1 MINVSS
7 EKEAGSPGLNLEPQK
22 VELMVEL
29 IDSIELIMTFFNDQA
44 IQDISGI
51 ISPVLKLVNGIA
63 STDLIDILERGLM
76 DPELDKALIDP
87 PKLGLFGLMGAIRN
101 EDMQR
106 GIGVVVELIK
116 ALGRAS
122 VE

>member
-1 MINVSS
+1 M
-7 EKEAGSPGLNLEPQK
+7 NLEPQK

-51 ISPVLKLVNGIA
+51 LSPVLKLVNGIA

-76 DPELDKALIDP
+76 DPELDKALLDP
-87 PKLGLFGLMGAIRN
+87 PKVGMFGLLGALRN

-106 GIGVVVELIK
+106 GIGVVVEIIK

>member
-1 MINVSS
+1 MSS

-51 ISPVLKLVNGIA
+51 LSPVLKLVNGIA

-76 DPELDKALIDP
+76 DPELDKALLDP
-87 PKLGLFGLMGAIRN
+87 PKVGMFGLLGALRN

-106 GIGVVVELIK
+106 GIGVVVEIIK

>member
-1 MINVSS
+1 VSS

-51 ISPVLKLVNGIA
+51 LSPVLKLVNGIA

-76 DPELDKALIDP
+76 DPELDKALLDP
-87 PKLGLFGLMGAIRN
+87 PKVGMFGLLGALRN

-106 GIGVVVELIK
+106 GIGVVVEIIK

>member
-1 MINVSS
+1 MSS
-7 EKEAGSPGLNLEPQK
+7 EKESGSPGLNLEPQK
-22 VELMVEL
+22 VEMMVEL

-51 ISPVLKLVNGIA
+51 LSPVLKLVNGIA

-76 DPELDKALIDP
+76 DPELDKALLDP
-87 PKLGLFGLMGAIRN
+87 PKMGMFGLLGALRN

-106 GIGVVVELIK
+106 GIGVVVEIIK

-122 VE
+122 IE

>member
-1 MINVSS
+1 MSS
-7 EKEAGSPGLNLEPQK
+7 KNESGSPGVSLDPQK
-22 VELMVEL
+22 VELIVEL
-29 IDSIELIMTFFNDQA
+29 IDSIELIMTFLNDQA
-44 IQDISGI
+44 IQDISGLL
-51 ISPVLKLVNGIA
+51 SSVLKLVNGIA

-106 GIGVVVELIK
+106 GIGLVVEVIK
-116 ALGRAS
+116 ALGRAT